1 MTGGLSE
8 VRIRLFGPVQVVVGG
23 VPTTVGGPRVR
34 TLLAVLAVSAGESVS
49 VGTLADRLWG
59 DNLPDKVRQSLHAM
73 VSRLR
78 RAVGADV
85 VETAGTSY
93 RLAVPVEQVDVL
105 RFEQALLDAD
115 EPDAIAAALA
125 AWTERPFL
133 DTDSDWL
140 TTTVLPRLDELR
152 LGAIE
157 RRADLVD
164 HPSTELLAELRQLTG
179 DYPLRE
185 SLWVRLL
192 QALVRAGRSAEALGL
207 YDVIRS
213 RLADELGV
221 GPGAQLRA
229 LHAELLA
236 TDTVLHVSA
245 DPAPQDDGPDELP
258 VPRSLPAE
266 VADFIGRDD
275 ELATLSASDGPL
287 IAAIDGMA
295 GVGKT
300 ALALR
305 LAHRLAPQYPDG
317 QVFIDLHGH
326 SEEAHPVPA
335 EDALGRLLQAFGA
348 APRGLPEHLEDRAG
362 LLRSLLARRRVLI
375 VLDNAASEAQVR
387 PLLPGMPGSAVI
399 LTSRLRLTGLDPTVA
414 VSLGTLPQPSAI
426 ELFTRIARSSQAS
439 EAVLAEIT
447 ELCGR
452 LPLAIRISAAR
463 LRTHPSWR
471 PEDLLERLQHHG
483 HRLAELTSGPR
494 SVATAIDLS
503 YRELDEQLRR
513 SYRLLGLHPG
523 AEFRPWSAAPLLG
536 LDIATATGVLEHL
549 LEVHL
554 LEEPSPGHYRFHD
567 LVRDHAVQA
576 AHDDEPPAGR
586 RTALARLVEHYC
598 QSASEAA
605 GLRAPEHSF
614 ASHGLPPILGT
625 PEAGREWL
633 DEELP
638 TALLIPSVAASAD
651 HSECLV
657 HLSASIHWCTR
668 DLGRY
673 DVKADLQR
681 GALTVARAAGDLTA
695 EVDVLNRL
703 GEVQRLRG
711 AYREAIDVLC
721 QAQSTA
727 RAAGYRSG
735 ELRALEG
742 IASVHGLQDHRQE
755 AVAEL
760 TAALRIAEELG
771 DEYAQLDLL
780 NAIGWMHVRRG
791 DIPLSLDYRERA
803 LAMAERI
810 RPRSVGKILAAIGHI
825 QLQLGDTQRA
835 LDYYQRALEQ
845 ARTTANRHNE
855 LRVLDG
861 LAHVYLELGDLEQAQ
876 DCREQTMKLA
886 RELGSRNWEFE
897 AHQGFGRLR
906 LALDEPEEALAAH
919 QRALELATAL
929 HQPVDQARAHDG
941 LGDALAA
948 LGRHDEARRRW
959 QHAFTI
965 LDGVGAQTT
974 DELDTSIPRLRA
986 KLPRVA
992 CVEELDQPIPG
1003 PTRVPTK

>member
-1 MTGGLSE
+1 M
-8 VRIRLFGPVQVVVGG
+8 GG
-23 VPTTVGGPRVR
+23 VPATVGGPRLR
-34 TLLAVLAVSAGESVS
+34 TLLAILAVSAGESVS

-59 DNLPDKVRQSLHAM
+59 DDLPDQVRQSLHAM
-73 VSRLR
+73 VFRLR
-78 RAVGADV
+78 RAVGADAV
-85 VETAGTSY
+85 QTAGTSY

-105 RFEQALLDAD
+105 RFEQAVLDAD
-115 EPDAIAAALA
+115 GPDAITAALA

-133 DTDSDWL
+133 DTSSDWL
-140 TTTVLPRLDELR
+140 TTTVLPRLEELR

-157 RRADLVD
+157 RRADLVSR
-164 HPSTELLAELRQLTG
+164 PSTELLAELRQLTG

-192 QALVRAGRSAEALGL
+192 QGLVRAGRSAEALGL
-207 YDVIRS
+207 YDVVRG

-221 GPGAQLRA
+221 GPGAELRA

-236 TDTVLHVSA
+236 TDTVLHVSTET
-245 DPAPQDDGPDELP
+245 APPDEVP

-266 VADFIGRDD
+266 VADFVGRDR
-275 ELATLSASDGPL
+275 ELAALTASDGPL

-305 LAHRLAPQYPDG
+305 VAHRLAPQYPDG

-326 SEEAHPVPA
+326 SEGARPVRA

-348 APRGLPEHLEDRAG
+348 SPRGLPQHLEDRAG

-375 VLDNAASEAQVR
+375 VLDNAAGEAQVR
-387 PLLPGMPGSAVI
+387 PLLPGTPGSGVI
-399 LTSRLRLTGLDPTVA
+399 LTSRLRLTGLDPAAA
-414 VSLGTLPQPSAI
+414 VSLDTLPQPSAI
-426 ELFTRIARSSQAS
+426 ELFARIARSGRAP
-439 EAVLAEIT
+439 EAVLTEIT

-471 PEDLLERLQHHG
+471 PEDLLDRLRQHE

-503 YRELDEQLRR
+503 YRELDDHLRR

-523 AEFRPWSAAPLLG
+523 ADFRPWSVAPLLG
-536 LDIATATGVLEHL
+536 VDNATATGVLERL

-554 LEEPSPGHYRFHD
+554 LEEPAPGRYRFHD
-567 LVRDHAVQA
+567 LVRAHAVQA
-576 AHDDEPPAGR
+576 ACNDEPPDER
-586 RTALARLVEHYC
+586 RTASARLVEHYC

-605 GLRAPEHSF
+605 GLRNPEHSF

-625 PEAGREWL
+625 PDAAREWL

-638 TALLIPSVAASAD
+638 TALLIPSVAAAAD
-651 HSECLV
+651 HSDCLV
-657 HLSASIHWCTR
+657 HLSKSLHWCTR

-703 GEVQRLRG
+703 GEVHRLRG
-711 AYREAIDVLC
+711 AYPEAIDTLN
-721 QAQSTA
+721 QALTAA
-727 RAAGYRSG
+727 RAAGYRLG

-742 IASVHGLQDHRQE
+742 TADVHGLQDNRPE
-755 AVAEL
+755 AVAGF
-760 TAALRIAEELG
+760 TAALGIAAEIG
-771 DEYAQLDLL
+771 DEHAQLDLL
-780 NAIGWMHVRRG
+780 NAIGWIHIRCG
-791 DIPLSLDYRERA
+791 DARLSMEYRERA

-810 RPRSVGKILAAIGHI
+810 RPRSIGKILAAMGHI
-825 QLQLGDTQRA
+825 QLQLGDARQA
-835 LDYYQRALEQ
+835 LDYYQRALEH
-845 ARTTANRHNE
+845 ALTTVNRHNE

-861 LAHVYLELGDLEQAQ
+861 LAHVYLELGDLEQARH
-876 DCREQTMKLA
+876 CREETMKLA

-906 LALDEPEEALAAH
+906 LALQEPVEALAAH

-948 LGRHDEARRRW
+948 LGRDDEARRRW
-959 QHAFTI
+959 QHAFAI
-965 LDGVGAQTT
+965 LDGVGAETT

-986 KLPRVA
+986 KLLRVA
-992 CVEELDQPIPG
+992 GGLDQPIPG